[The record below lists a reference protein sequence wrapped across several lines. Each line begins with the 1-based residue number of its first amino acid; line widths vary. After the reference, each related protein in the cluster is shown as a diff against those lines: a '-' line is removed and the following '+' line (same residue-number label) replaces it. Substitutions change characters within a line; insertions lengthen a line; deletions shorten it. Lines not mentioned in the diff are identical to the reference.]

1 MCSVFIRN
9 FIMAAGTYNL
19 SIEQGSSWQLQ
30 LDVDSSAGT
39 DMNITGYTF
48 ASKLAK
54 SHYDENPVSMTSTI
68 VNAATGT
75 FKLELSP
82 AQTAALDAAIEY
94 IYDVEMTSATGVVT
108 RLIQGRATISAGVT
122 S

>member
-1 MCSVFIRN
+1 
-9 FIMAAGTYNL
+9 MAAGTYNL

-30 LDVDSSAGT
+30 LDVDSTAGN
-39 DMNITGYTF
+39 DLDITGYTF

-54 SHYDENPVSMTSTI
+54 SHYDETPVSMTSTI
-68 VNAATGT
+68 INATTGT
-75 FKLELSP
+75 FKLTLSP
-82 AQTAALDAAIEY
+82 AQTAALDPAVEY
-94 IYDVEMTSATGVVT
+94 IYDVEMTSPAGLVT

>member
-1 MCSVFIRN
+1 
-9 FIMAAGTYNL
+9 MAAGIYNL

-30 LDVDSSAGT
+30 MDVDATAGT
-39 DMNITGYTF
+39 DMDITGHTF

-54 SHYDENPVSMTSTI
+54 SHYDDAPVSMTSTI
-68 VNAATGT
+68 INATTGT
-75 FKLELSP
+75 FKLTLS
-82 AQTAALDAAIEY
+82 AAETAALDPGIEY
-94 IYDVEMTSATGVVT
+94 IYDVAMTSPTGLVT

>member
-1 MCSVFIRN
+1 MGPVFSKE
-9 FIMAAGTYNL
+9 FIMSAGIYNL

-30 LDVDSSAGT
+30 LDVDSTAGN
-39 DMNITGYTF
+39 DMNIAGYTF

-54 SHYDENPVSMTSTI
+54 SHYDDNPISMSSTI

-82 AQTAALDAAIEY
+82 AQTAALDPSYEY
-94 IYDVEMTSATGVVT
+94 IYDVEMTAPAGTVT

>member
-1 MCSVFIRN
+1 
-9 FIMAAGTYNL
+9 MAAGTYNL
-19 SIEQGSSWQLQ
+19 SIEQGSSWQLR
-30 LDVDSSAGT
+30 LEVDATAG
-39 DMNITGYTF
+39 DDLNITGYTF

-54 SHYDENPVSMTSTI
+54 SHYDENPVSMDVTI
-68 VNAATGT
+68 VNATAGV

-82 AQTAALDAAIEY
+82 TQTATLDAAIEY

>member
-1 MCSVFIRN
+1 
-9 FIMAAGTYNL
+9 MAAGIYNL

-30 LDVDSSAGT
+30 MDVDATKGS
-39 DMNITGYTF
+39 DLDITGYSF

-54 SHYDENPVSMTSTI
+54 SHYDDYPVSMTSTI
-68 VNAATGT
+68 VNTATGT
-75 FKLELSP
+75 FRLTLTPS
-82 AQTAALDAAIEY
+82 QTALLDPSYEY
-94 IYDVEMTSATGVVT
+94 IYDVEMTSPAGVVT

>member
-1 MCSVFIRN
+1 MS
-9 FIMAAGTYNL
+9 AGIYNL
-19 SIEQGSSWQLQ
+19 SIEQGSSWELQ
-30 LDVDSSAGT
+30 LDVDSSAGN
-39 DMNITGYTF
+39 DLNITGYTF

-54 SHYDENPVSMTSTI
+54 SHYDDNPVSMTSSI

-75 FKLELSP
+75 FKLSLTP
-82 AQTAALDAAIEY
+82 AQTAALDASYEY
-94 IYDVEMTSATGVVT
+94 IYDVEMTDPTGIVT

>member
-1 MCSVFIRN
+1 MCPVFSKE
-9 FIMAAGTYNL
+9 FIMSAGIYNL

-30 LDVDSSAGT
+30 LDVDSTAGN

-54 SHYDENPVSMTSTI
+54 SHYDDNPISMSSTI

-82 AQTAALDAAIEY
+82 AQTAALDPSYEY
-94 IYDVEMTSATGVVT
+94 IYDVEMTAPAGTVT

>member
-1 MCSVFIRN
+1 
-9 FIMAAGTYNL
+9 MAAGIYNL
-19 SIEQGSSWQLQ
+19 SIEQGSSWQLR
-30 LDVDSSAGT
+30 LNVDATAGT
-39 DMNITGYTF
+39 DLNISGYTF

-54 SHYDENPVSMTSTI
+54 SHYDDEPVSLTSSI
-68 VNAATGT
+68 INAAQGI

-82 AQTAALDAAIEY
+82 SQTLALDPAIEY
-94 IYDVEMTSATGVVT
+94 IYDVQMTSAAGVVT